1 MAARDFRSSQRVPFL
16 DLRIVDP
23 HEARDLGQALNEH
36 LSSGRFLISDE
47 GDPFETDLKKMIGRR
62 YCVGVNTG
70 TDALSIG
77 LQVLDITPNKHV
89 LTTPFSWLASSTS
102 IRINKLRPWFVDVTD
117 DLQIDLNMVEQCLSE
132 HRNEIGAVLVP
143 HLHGNV
149 SLQIDLTHLINKYN
163 VPLVEDCAQSFGASD
178 ANGRVS
184 GSAGTIAA
192 FSFNPMKVLGSLGDA
207 GALLFD
213 NSEYFERSKR
223 LRHSGVLGAT
233 GLAEELARNCRI
245 DALHCSFLRVKLK
258 YYNAKIVKR
267 REIYNY
273 YINALPPQVRPI
285 TNYPEGSNF
294 YVMQT
299 ICEDRDGLMNYLAT
313 KGVETRVRHEP
324 LISAHP
330 IFASDSRPTPNALRL
345 SKASLCLPMHEN
357 LTSDQVEHVCQSTL
371 DFYCA

>member
-23 HEARDLGQALNEH
+23 HEQRDLGQALNEH

-285 TNYPEGSNF
+285 TSYPEGSNF

-313 KGVETRVRHEP
+313 KGVETRGRHAP
-324 LISAHP
+324 LITADPLSAR
-330 IFASDSRPTPNALRL
+330 A
-345 SKASLCLPMHEN
+345 
-357 LTSDQVEHVCQSTL
+357 
-371 DFYCA
+371 